1 MSRRILVVDDQE
13 SILFFLRKTL
23 EQEGYEVIGAASS
36 REAHEQ
42 LAESI
47 PDVVLLDL
55 KLPDGSGLTI
65 LEELQRDEPDL
76 AVVMMTAFGD
86 VDTSVRAMKLGA
98 FDYVNKP
105 IRLEELLGILDR
117 AMARTR
123 PKPRTAGG
131 DQNEQLFR
139 RSVGIVPSGSQKMRE
154 VYDLVRR
161 ISVSES
167 STVLIQG
174 ESGVGKD
181 VVANLV
187 HQNSGRRDHAL
198 LEINCASLPENL
210 LESELFGH
218 EKGAFTD
225 AISEKVGLL
234 ELANKGTL
242 FLDEIGEMSLPVQ
255 VKLLRVLE
263 KMSFRRVGG
272 IKDITVDVRI
282 LAATNR
288 DLKNAVTEGT
298 FREDLYY
305 RLNVLPI
312 HIPPLRDRPDDVP
325 VLAEHFL
332 RLYSER
338 FGKHFERLGD
348 DARRLLTD
356 YGWPG
361 NIRELKNMMERVAL
375 LEDGR
380 ELEIGQIPLGR
391 SDEEETRDVIR
402 SIEQAIT
409 ATIPADG
416 LDFEGLVEGLE
427 RSLIEKAFRAAD
439 GNQSRTAKLLR
450 LNRDKLRYRMKSFE
464 LL

>member
-23 EQEGYEVIGAASS
+23 QQEGYEVVSAATR
-36 REAHEQ
+36 REALER
-42 LAESI
+42 LAEQV
-47 PDVVLLDL
+47 PDIVLLDL
-55 KLPDGSGLTI
+55 KLPDGSGLNV
-65 LEELQRDEPDL
+65 LEEIRRDEPDL

-117 AMARTR
+117 ALNRSR
-123 PKPRTAGG
+123 PRPRAVGG
-131 DQNEQLFR
+131 ADNQSLFER
-139 RSVGIVPSGSQKMRE
+139 APGIVPSTSERMQR
-154 VYDLVRR
+154 VYELVRR
-161 ISVSES
+161 IGVSDS
-167 STVLIQG
+167 STVLVQG

-181 VVANLV
+181 VIANLI
-187 HQNSGRRDHAL
+187 HQNSPRRDHAL
-198 LEINCASLPENL
+198 LEINCASLPEGL

-234 ELANKGTL
+234 QLANKGTL

-272 IKDITVDVRI
+272 IKDIKVDVRI
-282 LAATNR
+282 IAATNR
-288 DLKNAVTEGT
+288 DLKAAVAEGT

-312 HIPPLRDRPDDVP
+312 HIPALRERPEDIP

-332 RLYSER
+332 RLYGER
-338 FGKHFERLGD
+338 FGKHFRRVSDTARLV
-348 DARRLLTD
+348 LLD

-380 ELEIGQIPLGR
+380 ELLPEQIPLAGPD
-391 SDEEETRDVIR
+391 DEHTRDVIR
-402 SIEQAIT
+402 QIEQAIT
-409 ATIPADG
+409 ATIPDEG
-416 LDFEGLVEGLE
+416 LDFEGLIEGLE
-427 RSLIEKAFRAAD
+427 RQLIEKAYRAAD

-450 LNRDKLRYRMKSFE
+450 LNRDKLRYRMKTFE